1 VKHAKLKHARKFKLR
16 RNCHWQCH
24 VAGEKNGANSSFV
37 EIWRKNRFSSNV
49 LLQLMEETSG
59 GK

>member
-1 VKHAKLKHARKFKLR
+1 MGKKVSRIPTL
-16 RNCHWQCH
+16 
-24 VAGEKNGANSSFV
+24 VAGEKNGANSSFD